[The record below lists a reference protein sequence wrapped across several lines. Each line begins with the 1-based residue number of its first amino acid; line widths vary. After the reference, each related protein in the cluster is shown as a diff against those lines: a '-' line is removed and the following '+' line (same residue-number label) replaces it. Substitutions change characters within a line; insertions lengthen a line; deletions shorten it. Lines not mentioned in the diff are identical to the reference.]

1 MNVTER
7 TSVGKKSLYEKEEA
21 EEDGEE
27 EEREHGLYLSFFMRN
42 NPNVL
47 KTTEVDFLG
56 VEGLHFHWLAE
67 HCHGEDQAQDLQN

>member
-1 MNVTER
+1 M
-7 TSVGKKSLYEKEEA
+7 
-21 EEDGEE
+21 EE
-27 EEREHGLYLSFFMRN
+27 EEEEEKEREQRLYLSFFMRN

-67 HCHGEDQAQDLQN
+67 HCHGEDQAQNLQNWKRRDNKIQSVN